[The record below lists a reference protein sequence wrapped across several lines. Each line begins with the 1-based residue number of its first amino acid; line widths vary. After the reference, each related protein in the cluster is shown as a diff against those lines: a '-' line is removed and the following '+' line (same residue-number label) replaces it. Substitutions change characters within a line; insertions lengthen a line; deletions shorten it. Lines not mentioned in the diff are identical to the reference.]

1 MAFED
6 EEDRQIMMFLR
17 LIRKMLQWNP
27 QGPGPIHSEA
37 TDGRRVGEEI
47 Q

>member
-6 EEDRQIMMFLR
+6 EEDRQMFLR
-17 LIRKMLQWNP
+17 IIRKMLQWNP

-37 TDGRRVGEEI
+37 IDGRRVGEEI